1 MPCFPVHVSI
11 AVGARFIAS
20 PAGWIFEVTREV
32 LVI

>member
-11 AVGARFIAS
+11 AEGARFIAS
-20 PAGWIFEVTREV
+20 PVGWIFEVTREV